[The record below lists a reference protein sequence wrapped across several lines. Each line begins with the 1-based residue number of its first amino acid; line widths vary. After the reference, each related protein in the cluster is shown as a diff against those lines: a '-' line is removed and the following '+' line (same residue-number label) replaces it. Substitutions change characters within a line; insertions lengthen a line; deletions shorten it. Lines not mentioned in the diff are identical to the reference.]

1 MASFE
6 ELTPADII
14 ETPAVII
21 ETPADIIQDIHRR
34 TVLQIPAEITQIPEL
49 PPQTGSAI
57 QTGSEGSASGYRS
70 IYNGKS
76 VVVKQINVLS
86 KIRNN
91 ILSKKQLPPKII
103 EESKKYI
110 ITGLLNEIVNYYK
123 VSQITKHF
131 FCRFIGYKIEYE
143 LTVGLESST
152 FIVSIVMDD
161 CGEQDLFDFS
171 GELFVNNTKTYY
183 ERVNILC
190 SIFGHLLFDL
200 MILHNNGFVHLDLKP
215 ENIFIKTNPGVL
227 SLDEQYTVLLG
238 DAGGLT
244 KVGETKYVDGPIGSP
259 KYIAPEVLNTQVKN
273 DYNLKGADIYS
284 VFITIFKI
292 LEDYKKNIKFIQYE
306 IFNKL
311 FGDYDASTFKKPGIH
326 SWIEMIINSRPYDRP
341 DIDTLVTLFGNNK
354 SQRYGGARGRTKTH
368 RSSKKGH
375 KKRGTQKTN
384 RLRRR

>member
-1 MASFE
+1 MASFAQ
-6 ELTPADII
+6 LTPADII
-14 ETPAVII
+14 ETPA
-21 ETPADIIQDIHRR
+21 DIIQNIHDI
-34 TVLQIPAEITQIPEL
+34 TVSQIPAEITQIDEL
-49 PPQTGSAI
+49 PPQTGPVI
-57 QTGSEGSASGYRS
+57 QTGSEGSASGYRAT
-70 IYNGKS
+70 IDNKP
-76 VVVKQINVLS
+76 VVVKQINVLTKIQKNIISKPLSPEAIEKS
-86 KIRNN
+86 KI
-91 ILSKKQLPPKII
+91 
-103 EESKKYI
+103 YI

-123 VSQITKHF
+123 VSQITEHF

-143 LTVGLESST
+143 YELTGGLESST
-152 FIVSIVMDD
+152 FIVSIVMED

-200 MILHNNGFVHLDLKP
+200 MILHKNGFVHLDLKP

-244 KVGETKYVDGPIGSP
+244 KVGETQHVDGPIGTP
-259 KYIAPEVLNTQVKN
+259 EYIARELYFTPVQN

-311 FGDYDASTFKKPGIH
+311 FGDYDASTFKKPGSR

-341 DIDTLVTLFGNNK
+341 DIDTLVALFGDNK
-354 SQRYGGARGRTKTH
+354 SQRYGGARRRTKTH
-368 RSSKKGH
+368 RPSKKGR

-384 RLRRR
+384 LRRRR